1 MALAAP
7 HLTLGAPIDDL
18 ASSEEDYVVPILRDD
33 RVHEEDGRF
42 NVDVETGNG
51 IHLSQGGSPDGLNG
65 AIIQAGEYSWVSY
78 IILCVLLY

>member
-1 MALAAP
+1 MFLIAVALAAP
-7 HLTLGAPIDDL
+7 HLTHGAPTSS
-18 ASSEEDYVVPILRDD
+18 ASSEEEYVVPILRDD

-65 AIIQAGEYSWVSY
+65 AIIQAGEYS
-78 IILCVLLY
+78 